1 MPNGN
6 PSSMVEPMASYSL
19 AEKLRPGAPIEL
31 GDRTA
36 APVIIVDAPSP
47 LGATAPMLVSLALL
61 GLDARVGLTDVG
73 ELRPFDRHR
82 RLPSLS
88 DLARWL
94 RERTET
100 VGTFDV
106 VGIGLGAIVA
116 MRAALDGAPVRR
128 VVAVD
133 APTPS
138 YRASEVLATEQF
150 FGGALAGSSRRLL
163 AGPTAFGSDPVDLLG
178 PDALVPQVGASWWYR
193 RPGESPLPGSRRL
206 PSIPD
211 AELARFDRPLLC
223 INSRGSDV
231 VTGGDHVA
239 RIVSTSRLVR
249 LRVADS
255 ADEGERRRVADEV
268 QHFLQASPATL
279 AG

>member
-1 MPNGN
+1 
-6 PSSMVEPMASYSL
+6 MAPYSL
-19 AEKLRPGAPIEL
+19 AEKLRPSGPIQL
-31 GDRTA
+31 GEPTS
-36 APVIIVDAPSP
+36 APVVIVDAPSP

-73 ELRPFDRHR
+73 ELRPYDRHR
-82 RLPSLS
+82 RLPSLA
-88 DLARWL
+88 DLSGWL
-94 RERTET
+94 QERTAPI
-100 VGTFDV
+100 GTFDL
-106 VGIGLGAIVA
+106 VGIGLGAIVGL
-116 MRAALDGAPVRR
+116 RAALDGAPIRR

-150 FGGALAGSSRRLL
+150 YGGALAGASRPLQS
-163 AGPTAFGSDPVDLLG
+163 GHTAFGSDAVDLLG

-193 RPGESPLPGSRRL
+193 RPGELPLPGYGRL
-206 PSIPD
+206 PAIPD

-223 INSRGSDV
+223 INSYRSDV

-249 LRVADS
+249 LRCTDTAEE
-255 ADEGERRRVADEV
+255 AERRRVASEV
-268 QHFLQASPATL
+268 QRFLQATPAS
-279 AG
+279 AAISG